1 MLIIVAADEPKRG
14 NENIALCQCMNEIL
28 IYDYTSA
35 KRVTL
40 MHVTFVSVCFGFE
53 ILADLSHAA

>member
-1 MLIIVAADEPKRG
+1 
-14 NENIALCQCMNEIL
+14 MNEIL

-40 MHVTFVSVCFGFE
+40 MHVKFVSVCFGFE
-53 ILADLSHAA
+53 ILADLSHAV